1 MPVDRA
7 LKDAESRYSQIEK
20 ESLAIYFAITRFRN
34 YLYGMEFIV
43 KTDHKPLISLFK
55 PTSKPPPRI
64 ENWIVRLMSYNFNVV
79 YHPGKENTRFVIRSG
94 DICRENNHRFL

>member
-1 MPVDRA
+1 MGLGAVILQRQADGHLHPVDYASRA
-7 LKDAESRYSQIEK
+7 LKDAETRYSQIER

-34 YLYGMEFIV
+34 YLYGMEFTV

-64 ENWIVRLMSYNFNVV
+64 ENWIIRLMSYNFKV
-79 YHPGKENTRFVIRSG
+79 YS
-94 DICRENNHRFL
+94 